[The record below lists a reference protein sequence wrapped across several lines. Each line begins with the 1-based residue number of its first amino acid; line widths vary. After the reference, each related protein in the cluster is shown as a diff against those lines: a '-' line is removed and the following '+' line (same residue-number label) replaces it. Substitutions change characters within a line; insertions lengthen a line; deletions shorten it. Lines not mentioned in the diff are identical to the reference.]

1 MNQTPQAPQTS
12 RRATR
17 RALGTVVTALVI
29 VAVVLLNLLF
39 SLVADRFMWQVDE
52 TATRYINDGGM
63 SMYTIDDLFVK
74 LVEDSIVPAVE
85 SVNADRA
92 ARGEE
97 PIRINIIFCAE
108 RDFVYASER
117 HRLLQYTAMNL
128 RREFPD
134 IFDISYINV
143 NQNPSAVQKYKATSS
158 TRIYSSQLI
167 IEFGTEFR
175 VCSPELFFLKSDESS
190 TDYWAY
196 NGEQKMASLLLAVTR
211 AESPVACFTT
221 NHGEALDRI
230 ASFRTLV
237 ERAGYVV
244 RNIDLERDELPKN
257 CRLLITYDPQ
267 TDFYGFGNPSATG
280 VSEIDRLD
288 KFLDDCYSFLLF
300 VDSDTPELPLLEEY
314 LEEWGVGISRGEN
327 AEGDK
332 DNYLLRD
339 PQNRLDDEGYTLIG
353 SYATAGT
360 GASITSD
367 MRNVTYP
374 AKVVFSGA
382 TAIHM
387 ADGYK
392 TTFATQ
398 TEDDGTELDFRY
410 GTYYK
415 NGVTRYFF
423 DVFTTGKDASAEAFG
438 ETYEIATEQ
447 NLFKLMTLTSEQR
460 SVQETQ
466 YLSTRDPS
474 YVCVVGSTDFVSDA
488 VLDST
493 AYGNTDVMLAT
504 LRVIGREV
512 VPAKMNYFKAF
523 KEYEVDTSAY
533 ELKTSTRVAT
543 MVWMTLIPA
552 AVCTTAGI
560 IVNVKRKFR

>member
-1 MNQTPQAPQTS
+1 MNNTPHRTA
-12 RRATR
+12 RRAI
-17 RALGTVVTALVI
+17 GTAITALVI
-29 VAVVLLNLLF
+29 IAVILLNLLF

-52 TATRYINDGGM
+52 TATRYLNDGGM

-74 LVEDSIVPAVE
+74 LVDDSIVPAVD
-85 SVNADRA
+85 SVNAERA

-108 RDFVYASER
+108 RDFVYASDR

-143 NQNPSAVQKYKATSS
+143 SQNPSAVQKYKATSS
-158 TRIYSSQLI
+158 TRIYSSQII

-230 ASFRTLV
+230 SSFRTLV

-244 RNIDLERDELPKN
+244 RDIDLERDELPEN

-314 LEEWGVGISRGEN
+314 LEEWGVTVARGEN
-327 AEGDK
+327 AEGQK

-339 PQNRLDDEGYTLIG
+339 PQNRLDETGYTLIG
-353 SYATAGT
+353 NYAVGGT
-360 GASITSD
+360 GASVTSD
-367 MRNVTYP
+367 MRSVPYP
-374 AKVVFSGA
+374 AKVVFPNA
-382 TAIHM
+382 TAIRT
-387 ADGYK
+387 AEGYR
-392 TTFATQ
+392 TTYSTQ
-398 TEDDGTELDFRY
+398 TEDDGTQIDFRY
-410 GTYYK
+410 GSYYK
-415 NGVTRYFF
+415 NGVSRYLF
-423 DVFTTGKDASAEAFG
+423 DVFTTGKEATAEAFG
-438 ETYEIATEQ
+438 EPYEIATEQ

-474 YVCVVGSTDFVSDA
+474 YLCVVGSTEFVSDA

-493 AYGNTDVMLAT
+493 AYGNADVMLAT

-523 KEYEVDTSAY
+523 KVYEVDTDAY
-533 ELKTSTRVAT
+533 TLKTSTRVAT
-543 MVWMTLIPA
+543 MVWMTLIPTLI
-552 AVCTTAGI
+552 CTTAGI
-560 IVNVKRKFR
+560 IVTVKRKFR

>member
-1 MNQTPQAPQTS
+1 MNNN
-12 RRATR
+12 RLTR
-17 RALGTVVTALVI
+17 RAIGTAATALVI
-29 VAVVLLNLLF
+29 VAVILLNVVF

-52 TATRYINDGGM
+52 TATRYINDNGM
-63 SMYTIDDLFVK
+63 SMYTIDDLFVQ

-85 SVNADRA
+85 AVNAERA

-97 PIRINIIFCAE
+97 PIRINVIFCAE
-108 RDFVYASER
+108 RDLVNASEK
-117 HRLLQYTAMNL
+117 HRLLQYTVMNL
-128 RREFPD
+128 RREFPE

-158 TRIYSSQLI
+158 TRIYSSQII

-221 NHGEALDRI
+221 NHGEGLDRI

-237 ERAGYVV
+237 ERAGYIV
-244 RNIDLERDELPKN
+244 RDVDLERDELPEN

-267 TDFYGFGNPSATG
+267 TDFHGFGNPSETG
-280 VSEIDRLD
+280 VSEIERLD

-300 VDSDTPELPLLEEY
+300 VDSDTPEMPLLEEY
-314 LEEWGVGISRGEN
+314 LEEWGVTVARGEN
-327 AEGDK
+327 AEGEQ

-339 PQNRLDDEGYTLIG
+339 PQNRLDADGYTLI
-353 SYATAGT
+353 STYAVGGT

-367 MRNVTYP
+367 MREVPYP
-374 AKVVFSGA
+374 AKVVFPNA
-382 TAIHM
+382 TAI
-387 ADGYK
+387 ATAEAYK
-392 TTFATQ
+392 VTYSSQ
-398 TEDDGTELDFRY
+398 TEDDATETEFRY
-410 GTYYK
+410 GSYYK
-415 NGVTRYFF
+415 NGVTRYLF
-423 DVFTTGKDASAEAFG
+423 DVFTTSQSASAEAFG

-447 NLFKLMTLTSEQR
+447 NLFKLMTVTSEIR
-460 SVQETQ
+460 SVQETN

-474 YVCVVGSTDFVSDA
+474 YVCVVGSTEFVSDA

-493 AYGNTDVMLAT
+493 AYGNADVMLAT

-523 KEYEVDTSAY
+523 KKYDVDTTAY
-533 ELKTSTRVAT
+533 TLATSTRIASI
-543 MVWMTLIPA
+543 VWMTLIPI
-552 AVCTTAGI
+552 AVCTTAGV